1 MLIVATAA
9 KAGLCNAAG
18 WAGKRAGGAV
28 GAGLRARQGTSRR
41 VLITPRGREK
51 MAGGQTACAAVVAA
65 ALGIG
70 LSTAGKGKSRC
81 RLAAL
86 ADNAP
91 VPCAVAARSRKS
103 HTENFS
109 PCGDATGR
117 EEMAGRLGLFED
129 ALFFAS
135 CAMGFAG
142 GKTFCVVIDVGRR
155 YVWLWCFSRKYP
167 HICNAGALQVVC
179 TLILP
184 DGTVESVV
192 AFFWSAVVW
201 QMWAG
206 TGAGWTS

>member
-1 MLIVATAA
+1 MRCCCGSSIRHRPKYGREREKSLPV
-9 KAGLCNAAG
+9 
-18 WAGKRAGGAV
+18 GGAC
-28 GAGLRARQGTSRR
+28 GQRSR
-41 VLITPRGREK
+41 P
-51 MAGGQTACAAVVAA
+51 
-65 ALGIG
+65 
-70 LSTAGKGKSRC
+70 
-81 RLAAL
+81 LAM
-86 ADNAP
+86 
-91 VPCAVAARSRKS
+91 AARSWKS

-129 ALFFAS
+129 AVFFAS

-142 GKTFCVVIDVGRR
+142 GKTFCVVIDAGRR
-155 YVWLWCFSRKYP
+155 YVWLWCFSREYP

-206 TGAGWTS
+206 TGAGWTSWEQGRCAYHANFEKHAGCSASGP